1 MNREA
6 PCRACPS
13 GDPKVYNFEIKC
25 IDGTSNPYLALSAIL
40 AAGMIGVK
48 SSTPLK
54 MKACQGT
61 QLHFFS
67 DKDEPHKLSQSVRQS
82 MGITKT
88 LPRTVQDAWKYLRG
102 DKEMVNEL
110 GEKFVESYLSVKQ
123 VDSSGGKC

>member
-1 MNREA
+1 MSREA
-6 PCRACPS
+6 PVRACPS

-40 AAGMIGVK
+40 VAGMIGVK

-61 QLHFFS
+61 NSYFFA
-67 DKDEPHKLSQSVRQS
+67 DEDESNKLAQSVRQS

-88 LPRTVQDAWKYLRG
+88 LPRTVQDAWKYLHE
-102 DKEMVNEL
+102 DKKMVKEL

-123 VDSSGGKC
+123 VNSNGGQC

>member
-6 PCRACPS
+6 PVRACPS
-13 GDPKVYNFEIKC
+13 GDPKVYNFEIKS

-54 MKACQGT
+54 IKACQGT
-61 QLHFFS
+61 KLRFFT
-67 DKDEPHKLSQSVRQS
+67 DEDEPHKLSQSVRQS

-88 LPRTVQDAWKYLRG
+88 LPRTVEDAWKHLHE
-102 DKEMVNEL
+102 DKEIVKEL

-123 VDSSGGKC
+123 VNSREGKC